1 MPDPAEQLQRIYLA
15 GFEVDSPERFP
26 GAVSVM
32 KGNCMALLQAP
43 ASGLQLIGEPGWRF
57 GTRLGVLIARDGKQ
71 FFQNK
76 LDLIEATA
84 ERLAELRAFRRE
96 LENLLAPTA

>member
-1 MPDPAEQLQRIYLA
+1 MPDPSEQLQKIYLA

-32 KGNCMALLQAP
+32 KENCMALLRVTP
-43 ASGLQLIGEPGWRF
+43 AGLQLIGEPGWRI
-57 GTRLGVLIARDGKQ
+57 GTALGVLVGRDGKQ

-76 LDLIEATA
+76 LQLIEATA
-84 ERLAELRAFRRE
+84 ERLAELRAFRQE